1 MTTANTVGNNA
12 TTTTIDSSN
21 SNNNGSF
28 FYNTGRTAATAATQ
42 SNSNNNIL
50 PLRASYYES
59 NYPLYSFDWT
69 NTINS
74 NNNNKATQSIVFSTY
89 REDLINKLQV
99 INNYTSENGDMQQ
112 SNNSSND
119 DYNFRRVAETD
130 VTYPATKVLWDPK
143 IPEHGV
149 QRFASSSQYL
159 QLWQLEED
167 HDAHSAYN
175 NASNYLSNRGHLG
188 NYPVHRISEKLKL
201 MNSKLDQNSLPPL
214 TSFDWNTVNI
224 NYILTCSIDTT
235 CTLWDLTKQAVKTQ
249 LIAHDSEVYDVKFI
263 HNDLNTFFSVGAD
276 GSVRLFDLRSLEHS
290 TIIYEP
296 PQTLPSNPTIST
308 TTTPAATTAP
318 GNEPTVNSQFPLLRL
333 DTCKTNQNIIATV
346 GLNSNL
352 VYILDMRYPGNPTF
366 ILNGHSASVNSIAWH
381 PNKQILLSG
390 SDDCQALI
398 WDLSDLNNLHNSGS
412 ARQRGVANV
421 SGASGATNGNVSNTG
436 QITTNGSG
444 IGSGGRLIS
453 SEFQKRL
460 VQGGTVSWK
469 PALGGI
475 NSINNNINNTANR
488 IGTNNSGITSVNN
501 NSSNYMLRSNIIE
514 YPDYS
519 YCDPLEINNVRW
531 NKVGDWFGVVSG
543 KGFQGVKTY

>member
-1 MTTANTVGNNA
+1 
-12 TTTTIDSSN
+12 
-21 SNNNGSF
+21 
-28 FYNTGRTAATAATQ
+28 
-42 SNSNNNIL
+42 
-50 PLRASYYES
+50 
-59 NYPLYSFDWT
+59 
-69 NTINS
+69 
-74 NNNNKATQSIVFSTY
+74 
-89 REDLINKLQV
+89 
-99 INNYTSENGDMQQ
+99 
-112 SNNSSND
+112 
-119 DYNFRRVAETD
+119 
-130 VTYPATKVLWDPK
+130 
-143 IPEHGV
+143 
-149 QRFASSSQYL
+149 
-159 QLWQLEED
+159 
-167 HDAHSAYN
+167 
-175 NASNYLSNRGHLG
+175 
-188 NYPVHRISEKLKL
+188 
-201 MNSKLDQNSLPPL
+201 
-214 TSFDWNTVNI
+214 
-224 NYILTCSIDTT
+224 
-235 CTLWDLTKQAVKTQ
+235 
-249 LIAHDSEVYDVKFI
+249 
-263 HNDLNTFFSVGAD
+263 
-276 GSVRLFDLRSLEHS
+276 
-290 TIIYEP
+290 
-296 PQTLPSNPTIST
+296 
-308 TTTPAATTAP
+308 
-318 GNEPTVNSQFPLLRL
+318 
-333 DTCKTNQNIIATV
+333 
-346 GLNSNL
+346 
-352 VYILDMRYPGNPTF
+352 MRYPGNPTF

-421 SGASGATNGNVSNTG
+421 SGTSGATNGNVSNTG
-436 QITTNGSG
+436 QITTSGSG